1 MIGFVDFHKS
11 ATACCTF
18 VKRNLIIKKTGNI
31 QPFAFQKNYQIINY
45 PIISYQLSNYP
56 TFNCLII
63 NYPIINYQLSNYQL
77 STKTTAF
84 STQVEML
91 FARLRISSSVHVQRI
106 PNEIRRPITSCD
118 LGKWRL
124 L

>member
-31 QPFAFQKNYQIINY
+31 QPFAFQKNYQLSIINY
-45 PIISYQLSNYP
+45 P
-56 TFNCLII
+56 T
-63 NYPIINYQLSNYQL
+63 INYQLSIINYQL

-84 STQVEML
+84 STQAAMF
-91 FARLRISSSVHVQRI
+91 FASDLTSSSVHVQRI